1 MSPFYYILCCKTGGN
16 VSMLLALS
24 RDLKELLLA
33 QDEFRLPLSSVIS
46 KYQHWFEKKTL
57 FDPTLYGFS
66 SVLTLLEALPAT
78 VEVHTVY
85 HHITSVKKNFCVD
98 CKESQI
104 SATDK

>member
-1 MSPFYYILCCKTGGN
+1 
-16 VSMLLALS
+16 MLLALS

-57 FDPTLYGFS
+57 FDPTVYGFS

-85 HHITSVKKNFCVD
+85 HHVTSVKKKNFCVD

>member
-1 MSPFYYILCCKTGGN
+1 
-16 VSMLLALS
+16 MLLALS

-85 HHITSVKKNFCVD
+85 HHKIITSVKKNLCRLQGV
-98 CKESQI
+98 SN
-104 SATDK
+104 TDK